1 LLDQERDVNP
11 QLVVDPLAGAAG
23 PAVTSQSF
31 PVENAPDDVKSAQDF
46 YPRPDL
52 IQEEI
57 NQVLALKLSRPLAG
71 WVEGY
76 TEVGHR
82 DPFLWTWARRGVE
95 VTRLTCVD
103 GNFEDEVGD
112 TKVLGVMLDVML
124 DDVADYQ
131 KDLAFL
137 EQILHLLETGSQEL
151 SKSLLPHQRAYAR
164 FTLEIWNEIQRRVRA
179 FPRHAEFAEL
189 LQFDY
194 RQLFNVMRYSRL
206 MDEYPEMF
214 NLVEHDMYLPHN
226 MHMMVSSTMDLMCS
240 PRLDRSE
247 LGIVREAVWRGQC
260 MGRIGNMITT
270 WQREIGEDDF
280 TSGVFAR
287 AIACG
292 DLKVSDLWSG
302 NREYIEGV
310 IRGRKHEEH
319 FLEKWQ
325 AYRRE
330 ILALAQ
336 RCRCVNLNGLVDG
349 LQRLICLHLG
359 SRGRK

>member
-1 LLDQERDVNP
+1 VNP
-11 QLVVDPLAGAAG
+11 QLLMDHFVDPSGNSSSQSGIESAGAADF
-23 PAVTSQSF
+23 F
-31 PVENAPDDVKSAQDF
+31 PTPE
-46 YPRPDL
+46 L
-52 IQEEI
+52 IQREI
-57 NQVLALKLSRPLAG
+57 AEVMAIKLSRPLAG

-76 TEVGHR
+76 AQVGHR
-82 DPFLWTWARRGVE
+82 DPFLWTWARLGVE
-95 VTRLTCVD
+95 VTRLSCTEPTLD
-103 GNFEDEVGD
+103 SEVGD

-124 DDVADYQ
+124 DDVADHQ

-137 EQILHLLETGSQEL
+137 EHLLNLLETGSQEL
-151 SKSLLPHQRAYAR
+151 SKSLLPQQRAYAR
-164 FTLEIWNEIQRRVRA
+164 FTIEIWNEIQRRVKA

-189 LQFDY
+189 LGFDY

-214 NLVEHDMYLPHN
+214 NLVEHDLYLPHN
-226 MHMMVSSTMDLMCS
+226 MHMMVSSTMDMMCS
-240 PRLDRSE
+240 PRFDRSE
-247 LGIVREAVWRGQC
+247 MGVVREAVWRGQC

-287 AIACG
+287 ALACG

-310 IRGRKHEEH
+310 IHGRKHEEH
-319 FLEKWQ
+319 FLERWQ
-325 AYRRE
+325 SYRRE
-330 ILALAQ
+330 IVALAA
-336 RCRCVNLNGLVDG
+336 RCQSVNLKQLAVG

-359 SRGRK
+359 SRGKK

>member
-1 LLDQERDVNP
+1 VNP
-11 QLVVDPLAGAAG
+11 QLVVDPLAGPAGSAAQKPASPEGAAG
-23 PAVTSQSF
+23 DAVSS
-31 PVENAPDDVKSAQDF
+31 PDF
-46 YPRPDL
+46 YPTPEL
-52 IQEEI
+52 IEQEIAE
-57 NQVLALKLSRPLAG
+57 VLALKLSRPLAG

-76 TEVGHR
+76 AQVGHR

-95 VTRLTCVD
+95 ITRLTCVEPAL
-103 GNFEDEVGD
+103 EDEVGD

-124 DDVADYQ
+124 DDVADHQ

-137 EQILHLLETGSQEL
+137 EHLLNLLETGGQEL
-151 SKSLLPHQRAYAR
+151 KKSLLPHQRAYAR
-164 FTLEIWNEIQRRVRA
+164 FTLDIWNEIQRRVRA
-179 FPRHAEFAEL
+179 FPRHVEFTEL

-214 NLVEHDMYLPHN
+214 NLVEHDLYLPHN
-226 MHMMVSSTMDLMCS
+226 MHMMVSSTMDMMCS
-240 PRLDRSE
+240 PRFDRSE
-247 LGIVREAVWRGQC
+247 MGVVREAVWKGQC

-302 NREYIEGV
+302 NREYIESV

-319 FLEKWQ
+319 FLERWQ
-325 AYRRE
+325 GNRRE
-330 ILALAQ
+330 ILALAA
-336 RCRCVNLNGLVDG
+336 RCRSVNLNELVGG

-359 SRGRK
+359 SRGKK

>member
-1 LLDQERDVNP
+1 VNP
-11 QLVVDPLAGAAG
+11 QLLVDQLGAAARPDVAAQPFSSEDSRNDVAGA
-23 PAVTSQSF
+23 
-31 PVENAPDDVKSAQDF
+31 PDFS
-46 YPRPDL
+46 PRPEL
-52 IQEEI
+52 IEQEI
-57 NQVLALKLSRPLAG
+57 GHVMALKLSRPLAG

-76 TEVGHR
+76 SQVGHR

-95 VTRLTCVD
+95 ITRLSCVD
-103 GNFEDEVGD
+103 AGFEDEVGD

-124 DDVADYQ
+124 DDVADHQ

-137 EQILHLLETGSQEL
+137 EHLLDLLETGGQEL
-151 SKSLLPHQRAYAR
+151 SKALLPHQRAYAR
-164 FTLEIWNEIQRRVRA
+164 FTIEIWNEIQRRVRA

-214 NLVEHDMYLPHN
+214 NLVEHDLYLPHN
-226 MHMMVSSTMDLMCS
+226 MHMMVSSTMDMMCS

-247 LGIVREAVWRGQC
+247 MGVIREAVWRGQC
-260 MGRIGNMITT
+260 MGRIGNMTTT

-287 AIACG
+287 ALACG

-302 NREYIEGV
+302 NREYIESV
-310 IRGRKHEEH
+310 IRGQKHEEH

-330 ILALAQ
+330 ILSLAT
-336 RCRCVNLNGLVDG
+336 RCRCVNLNELVDG

-359 SRGRK
+359 SRGKK

>member
-1 LLDQERDVNP
+1 MNP
-11 QLVVDPLAGAAG
+11 QLLVEQLLAPAGSDAGRAASEPVVMPDF
-23 PAVTSQSF
+23 F
-31 PVENAPDDVKSAQDF
+31 PNDE
-46 YPRPDL
+46 L
-52 IQEEI
+52 IEQEI
-57 NQVLALKLSRPLAG
+57 AHVLAIKLSRPLAG

-76 TEVGHR
+76 AQVGRR

-95 VTRLTCVD
+95 ITRLTCCEPSLE
-103 GNFEDEVGD
+103 NEVAD

-124 DDVADYQ
+124 DDVADNQ

-137 EQILHLLETGSQEL
+137 EHLLDLLETGGQEL
-151 SKSLLPHQRAYAR
+151 KKSLLPHQRAYAR
-164 FTLEIWNEIQRRVRA
+164 FTLDIWNEIQRRVKD

-214 NLVEHDMYLPHN
+214 NLVEHDLYLPHN
-226 MHMMVSSTMDLMCS
+226 MHMMVSSTMDMMCS
-240 PRLDRSE
+240 PRFDRAE
-247 LGIVREAVWRGQC
+247 MGVVREAVWRGQC

-310 IRGRKHEEH
+310 IRERRHEEH
-319 FLEKWQ
+319 FLERWQ

-330 ILALAQ
+330 ILTLAT
-336 RCRCVNLNGLVDG
+336 RCRSVNLTDLVGG

-359 SRGRK
+359 SRGKK

>member
-1 LLDQERDVNP
+1 
-11 QLVVDPLAGAAG
+11 
-23 PAVTSQSF
+23 
-31 PVENAPDDVKSAQDF
+31 
-46 YPRPDL
+46 
-52 IQEEI
+52 
-57 NQVLALKLSRPLAG
+57 
-71 WVEGY
+71 
-76 TEVGHR
+76 
-82 DPFLWTWARRGVE
+82 
-95 VTRLTCVD
+95 
-103 GNFEDEVGD
+103 
-112 TKVLGVMLDVML
+112 MLDVML
-124 DDVADYQ
+124 DDVADHQ

-137 EQILHLLETGSQEL
+137 EHLLNLLETGGQEL
-151 SKSLLPHQRAYAR
+151 KKSLLPHQRAYAR
-164 FTLEIWNEIQRRVRA
+164 FTLDIWNEIQRRVRA
-179 FPRHAEFAEL
+179 FPRQVEFAEL

-214 NLVEHDMYLPHN
+214 NLVEHDLYLPHN
-226 MHMMVSSTMDLMCS
+226 MHMMVSSTMDMMCS
-240 PRLDRSE
+240 PRFDRSE
-247 LGIVREAVWRGQC
+247 MGVVREAVWKGQC

-319 FLEKWQ
+319 FLERWQ
-325 AYRRE
+325 GNRRE
-330 ILALAQ
+330 ILALAA
-336 RCRCVNLNGLVDG
+336 RCRSVNLNELVGG

-359 SRGRK
+359 SRGKK

>member
-1 LLDQERDVNP
+1 VNP
-11 QLVVDPLAGAAG
+11 QLLVNQLVDSAITAGDPVSQDRSPEDVARGAAAAS
-23 PAVTSQSF
+23 PDFF
-31 PVENAPDDVKSAQDF
+31 PLPEFIENEIAQ
-46 YPRPDL
+46 
-52 IQEEI
+52 
-57 NQVLALKLSRPLAG
+57 VMALKLSRPLAG

-76 TEVGHR
+76 AQVGHR

-95 VTRLTCVD
+95 VTRLSCVE
-103 GNFEDEVGD
+103 GSLEDEVGD

-124 DDVADYQ
+124 DDVADHQ
-131 KDLAFL
+131 KDLVFL
-137 EQILHLLETGSQEL
+137 EHLLHLLETGGQEL

-164 FTLEIWNEIQRRVRA
+164 FTIDIWSEIQRRVRA

-194 RQLFNVMRYSRL
+194 RQLFNVMRFSRL

-214 NLVEHDMYLPHN
+214 NLVEHDLYLPHN
-226 MHMMVSSTMDLMCS
+226 MHMMVSATMDMMCA
-240 PRLDRSE
+240 PRFDRTE
-247 LGIVREAVWRGQC
+247 MGIVREAVWRGQC
-260 MGRIGNMITT
+260 MGRIGNMTTT

-287 AIACG
+287 ALACG

-302 NREYIEGV
+302 NREYIESV

-319 FLEKWQ
+319 FLERWQ

-330 ILALAQ
+330 ILALAT
-336 RCRCVNLNGLVDG
+336 RCRSVNLNALVDG